1 MPIRAIT
8 DTITA
13 LPSPGTTLLYPFP
26 PAWADT
32 LSSSAT
38 PPPLPPLSPDWPQTL
53 QLLAYLLLFLAAIA
67 LLRLSGKN
75 TLHRLFADFFSF
87 GRYPTASPLDNTQPE
102 FWTHVATLSL
112 SFSVI
117 ATAIAFLGPLAPS
130 WTTATIIFA
139 LLWAYQLAW
148 TLLIFLLGWTFN
160 ASRCAAHATRTFR
173 LANTV
178 IGIASSPFL
187 LSALF
192 APPSLRPIP
201 LVAAAIT
208 AATCILVKYIKLIT
222 ILFTHK
228 ISIFYMILYFCAL
241 EILPVIVLYKLWE

>member
-1 MPIRAIT
+1 MNQENPDVVHGDDPTLIIQDGYGVNREFVINRSMSVIGREADCDITIR
-8 DTITA
+8 D
-13 LPSPGTTLLYPFP
+13 L
-26 PAWADT
+26 
-32 LSSSAT
+32 
-38 PPPLPPLSPDWPQTL
+38 
-53 QLLAYLLLFLAAIA
+53 
-67 LLRLSGKN
+67 
-75 TLHRLFADFFSF
+75 
-87 GRYPTASPLDNTQPE
+87 
-102 FWTHVATLSL
+102 
-112 SFSVI
+112 SVI

-160 ASRCAAHATRTFR
+160 AARCAAHATRTFR

-178 IGIASSPFL
+178 IGIAASPFL

-192 APPSLRPIP
+192 APPSLRPIL